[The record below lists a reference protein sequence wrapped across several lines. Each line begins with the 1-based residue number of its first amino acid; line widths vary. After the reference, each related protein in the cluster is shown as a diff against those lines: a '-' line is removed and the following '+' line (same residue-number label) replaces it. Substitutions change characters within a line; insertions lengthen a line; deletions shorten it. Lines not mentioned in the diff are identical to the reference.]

1 MALIQRAAAKNYGP
15 AMYEIAIR
23 QIEGRDLPKDVE
35 HGLETMRQASVL
47 GSPQAQF
54 YLGNRYENGD
64 GVPRELDRAHR
75 YFRMCAA
82 QGVAQCQFRIAS
94 LLFNA
99 PDRPE
104 RDYVQAVAW
113 FKLRRSGHRRSKRNR
128 TKRSGQ
134 TDTGPDELD
143 DHADGPT
150 RVQVGGALLVSVR
163 HFPRNCGRYQTISRR
178 KTISSRPQQR
188 ARSWRGG
195 QRQRRTEER
204 YFVCAGVNASRT

>member
-1 MALIQRAAAKNYGP
+1 MGNEHVTQDAADGLALIQKAAAKNYGP

-47 GSPQAQF
+47 GSPQGQF
-54 YLGNRYENGD
+54 YLGNRYGNGD

-75 YFRMCAA
+75 YFQLCAA
-82 QGVAQCQFRIAS
+82 QGVAQCQFRLAS

-113 FKLRRSGHRRSKRNR
+113 YRLAGDQGIAEANEIAQREVSKF
-128 TKRSGQ
+128 TPAQMKWMTTLKAQ
-134 TDTGPDELD
+134 
-143 DHADGPT
+143 
-150 RVQVGGALLVSVR
+150 LV
-163 HFPRNCGRYQTISRR
+163 R
-178 KTISSRPQQR
+178 K
-188 ARSWRGG
+188 
-195 QRQRRTEER
+195 
-204 YFVCAGVNASRT
+204 

>member
-1 MALIQRAAAKNYGP
+1 
-15 AMYEIAIR
+15 MYEIAIR

-35 HGLETMRQASVL
+35 HGLGTMRQASVL

-94 LLFNA
+94 LLFNT

-113 FKLRRSGHRRSKRNR
+113 FKLAGDQGIAEANEIALREVAKL
-128 TKRSGQ
+128 TPAQ
-134 TDTGPDELD
+134 TNWMTTLT
-143 DHADGPT
+143 A
-150 RVQVGGALLVSVR
+150 QLV
-163 HFPRNCGRYQTISRR
+163 R
-178 KTISSRPQQR
+178 K
-188 ARSWRGG
+188 
-195 QRQRRTEER
+195 
-204 YFVCAGVNASRT
+204 